1 MNIPHRMNR
10 LALEKRSP
18 ANKKLSL
25 VTIPDE
31 GCGSQPH
38 TQKLR
43 DANREETDCRN
54 EDSQD
59 YKCYRSASI
68 SWINNIH

>member
-1 MNIPHRMNR
+1 MNLPHRMNR

-38 TQKLR
+38 TKVKRRKQRRNGLQKRRQPRL
-43 DANREETDCRN
+43 
-54 EDSQD
+54 
-59 YKCYRSASI
+59 
-68 SWINNIH
+68 